1 MKKILLIA
9 TGGTIASCRSESGL
23 SPTIMS
29 EEILNFVP
37 EVRAFCDVDTYQL
50 FNLDS
55 TNLTPDHWLSVANTI
70 YENYESYDGF
80 VICHGTD
87 TMSYTAC
94 ALSYLIQNS
103 NKPIV
108 ITGSQKPINV
118 EDTDAKIN
126 LRDSFL
132 YATSAKAG
140 NVCIVFNGKVI
151 AGTRAKKV
159 RTKSYNAFESMDYP
173 YLARILDG
181 KIAQYISQPSF
192 DMVKFYKALNTKVG
206 LINLTP
212 GMDCTLLEDYFL
224 KNDVVII
231 SSYGSGGLPIGENFL
246 FFDIIKKYTQKGK
259 ILAMATQ
266 VQNEGS
272 DMTIYRVGAE
282 VKKEFNVIEAF
293 DMTLEAVITKLMWAT
308 AQKSDFLDVRELFY
322 KPINFDILNV

>member
-9 TGGTIASCRSESGL
+9 TGGTIASCRTENGL
-23 SPTIMS
+23 SPAILS
-29 EEILNFVP
+29 EDILNYVP
-37 EVRAFCDVDTYQL
+37 EVRKFCCVDTLQL

-55 TNLTPDHWLSVANTI
+55 TNLTPIHWLKIADTI
-70 YENYESYDGF
+70 QENYESYDGF

-87 TMSYTAC
+87 TMAYTAC

-103 NKPIV
+103 IKPIV

-118 EDTDAKIN
+118 EDTDAKTN

-132 YATSAKAG
+132 YATSQKAA
-140 NVCIVFNGKVI
+140 NVSIVFNGKAI
-151 AGTRAKKV
+151 AGTRAKKM
-159 RTKSYNAFESMDYP
+159 RTKSFNAFESMDFP

-181 KIAQYISQPSF
+181 KIAQYISQPNSEQ
-192 DMVKFYKALNTKVG
+192 VKFYKALNTKVG

-231 SSYGSGGLPIGENFL
+231 SSYGSGGLPIGESFL
-246 FFDIIKKYTQKGK
+246 FYDIIKKYTEKGK

-272 DMTIYRVGAE
+272 DMAVYRVGAE
-282 VKKEFNVIEAF
+282 VKKMFNVIEAF

-308 AQKSDFLDVRELFY
+308 AQKSDFEEVKSLFY
-322 KPINFDILNV
+322 KPINLDILNL